1 MEALIGFTDDRAAS
15 MKRSVEALIHLM
27 LKNYD
32 AAIEYYEQGIREQ
45 PSNIRGYIRLACAL
59 AHKGDIDAA
68 RAALDRG
75 KKISPMTA
83 AYLDATPLRPP
94 RRPGVLSRRATQS
107 RLGRLT

>member
-59 AHKGDIDAA
+59 SHKGDIDAT

-75 KKISPMTA
+75 KKISPITA
-83 AYLDATPLRPP
+83 AYLDAIPFDRPEDRVFYLDGLRKV
-94 RRPGVLSRRATQS
+94 GWE
-107 RLGRLT
+107 G